1 MTQPKS
7 NHDDFIAIF
16 LNPEQSGYN
25 ASLTLTLGLKKRGY
39 RVVYIGYPR
48 FEELMSDLGFE
59 FISLMDK
66 DTYMGLVKKPGSR
79 AAWELSRLMK
89 EGVEQWLETET
100 PALVLLDQFTWEQAG
115 AFLKH
120 NIPIQ
125 AINTCLAGF
134 YHPSVPPVFSPI
146 VPDAA
151 SGKANGIKNRMA
163 WGKLR
168 LFHWFISKINKK
180 VMAPFLA
187 DITENGV
194 DISWGEYGRRLQ
206 IPELVLCPR
215 EFDFPIVA
223 QSFNQRIYAG
233 ACVANIPDGN
243 GDTFDWSQI
252 DTSKTIV
259 YCSVGSHPW
268 LAKNR
273 RKLFSAA
280 IEALKERPQLFLILQ
295 ASDPK
300 DVEHC
305 QPLPP
310 NVSVHEW
317 VPQMDILS
325 RASLFITHGGLSSVR
340 ESIFHGVP
348 MLVFPWG
355 VDQPG
360 NGARVQYHNLGQ
372 KGNAAKVTPAIMGR
386 MIDDI
391 LGNPTYAEAIA
402 KMQETFRQQEDC
414 ETGIEVV
421 ERFFNR

>member
-1 MTQPKS
+1 MTQSKS
-7 NHDDFIAIF
+7 NQDDFIAVF

-25 ASLTLTLGLKKRGY
+25 ASLTLTLGLKNRGH

-48 FEELMSDLGFE
+48 FEELMRDLDFE
-59 FISLMDK
+59 FISLLDK

-79 AAWELSRLMK
+79 AAWELSRRMK

-115 AFLKH
+115 AFLKN

-134 YHPSVPPVFSPI
+134 YNPSVPPVFSAI
-146 VPDAA
+146 VPDAG
-151 SGKANGIKNRMA
+151 GKANGIKNRIA
-163 WGKLR
+163 WEKLR
-168 LFHWFISKINKK
+168 LFHWVISKINKK

-187 DITENGV
+187 DIRENGV

-215 EFDFPIVA
+215 EFDFPIAA
-223 QSFNQRIYAG
+223 QSFDQRIYAG
-233 ACVANIPDGN
+233 ACVANIPDDN
-243 GDTFDWSQI
+243 SNTFDWNQI
-252 DTSKTIV
+252 DTTKTIV

-280 IEALKERPQLFLILQ
+280 INALKERPHLFLILQ
-295 ASDPK
+295 ASNPK
-300 DVEHC
+300 DLEQCH
-305 QPLPP
+305 PLPA
-310 NVSVHEW
+310 NVSVREW
-317 VPQMDILS
+317 VPQMEILS

-360 NGARVQYHNLGQ
+360 NGARVEYHNLGQ
-372 KGNAAKVTPAIMGR
+372 KGNAAKVTPAVMGR
-386 MIDDI
+386 MMDDI
-391 LGNPTYAEAIA
+391 LKNPNYAEATA
-402 KMQETFRQQEDC
+402 KMQAIFRQQEDC
-414 ETGIEVV
+414 KTGIEVV
-421 ERFFNR
+421 EQMLS